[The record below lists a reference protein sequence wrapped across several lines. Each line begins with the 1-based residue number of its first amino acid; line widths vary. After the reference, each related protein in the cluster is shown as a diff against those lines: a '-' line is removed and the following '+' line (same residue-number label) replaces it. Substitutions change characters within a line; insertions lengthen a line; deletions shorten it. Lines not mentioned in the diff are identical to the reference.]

1 MFAPILTVDETAIC
15 WVLQKMPDLLA
26 STESSDVKQE
36 ELQKLADKVSASMV
50 EKESLAKDQLRAVL
64 HVLELCEFAVDKPS
78 VQLDA
83 VTPEHE
89 TRETYDSRP
98 FIADT
103 RTGIARW
110 VSVSEEDKYKRI
122 ILSPDEGG
130 PLYTAWQFCAK
141 NQLPI
146 GFCRDELQ
154 LARSLS
160 IQKALGQQPTACTF
174 LRRDIRLAMQDEE
187 TNRVNLPSWNFVV
200 LQAHADDLLQQL
212 YAELILAENDIPFTD
227 DAQQNFQHVL
237 EILNNVYKH
246 PG

>member
-1 MFAPILTVDETAIC
+1 M
-15 WVLQKMPDLLA
+15 
-26 STESSDVKQE
+26 
-36 ELQKLADKVSASMV
+36 
-50 EKESLAKDQLRAVL
+50 
-64 HVLELCEFAVDKPS
+64 LELCEFAVDKPS

-160 IQKALGQQPTACTF
+160 IQSQMSSCSFEQVRHKIHAHFGRVMSSSKAVRRF
-174 LRRDIRLAMQDEE
+174 LDE
-187 TNRVNLPSWNFVV
+187 NRW
-200 LQAHADDLLQQL
+200 
-212 YAELILAENDIPFTD
+212 
-227 DAQQNFQHVL
+227 
-237 EILNNVYKH
+237 
-246 PG
+246 GM